1 MNTIKDLEEMKNESY
16 GFFGTKYNY
25 FFEAL
30 KNYYISKLDGLYR
43 IEAEL
48 KNWDAESRKF
58 IVVELANRISE
69 SGIMDFD
76 SREILDLA

>member
-25 FFEAL
+25 FFEEL
-30 KNYYISKLDGLYR
+30 TDYYIAKSDGISR

-48 KNWDAESRKF
+48 SNWDSDTRKF
-58 IVVELANRISE
+58 IVNELVNRISE
-69 SGIMDFD
+69 SGILDFN
-76 SREILDLA
+76 RKEILDLV

>member
-30 KNYYISKLDGLYR
+30 KDCYIAKIDGIYR
-43 IEAEL
+43 IQAEL
-48 KNWDAESRKF
+48 KNWDTESRKF
-58 IVVELANRISE
+58 IVVELANRISK
-69 SGIMDFD
+69 SGMMDFN
-76 SREILDLA
+76 SKEILDLA